1 MQITEVRRYSFNP
14 PVDNSYRMCCIT
26 VLILCSYFVNREI
39 AEWIEL
45 QTEGDKGYT

>member
-1 MQITEVRRYSFNP
+1 
-14 PVDNSYRMCCIT
+14 MCCIT
-26 VLILCSYFVNREI
+26 VLILCSYLVDTGAHTSFVNREI